1 MILCFDKLEKM
12 NFIECS
18 WILINCGF
26 HRNQHNSGLALNV
39 KMLYWW
45 LLSVGQ
51 ISCLHQKVHN
61 SPEIL
66 SKPLKGSTEGLT
78 WIILVMEKSNVR
90 ERYWV

>member
-12 NFIECS
+12 NF
-18 WILINCGF
+18 LINCGF
-26 HRNQHNSGLALNV
+26 HRNQHNSGLALYV

-66 SKPLKGSTEGLT
+66 SKTLKGSTEGLT